1 MSAVTVVC
9 TYRVRRGSE
18 AEFEQLLARHLP
30 TLVRLG
36 LVTGTPTRTLRRED
50 GDLDG
55 GPEYVEV
62 FDWVS
67 EDAARRA
74 AEVPE
79 VIEVWEPMAALCEAR
94 DGRPAMEFPRH
105 RSLT

>member
-18 AEFEQLLARHLP
+18 DEFERLLERHLP
-30 TLVRLG
+30 TLARLG
-36 LVTGTPTRTLRRED
+36 LITEAPTRTLRRHD
-50 GDLDG
+50 GDTDG

-74 AEVPE
+74 SEVPE
-79 VIEVWEPMAALCEAR
+79 VIAVWEPMAALCEAR
-94 DGRPAMEFPRH
+94 DGRAAMEFPSH
-105 RSLT
+105 RPLT

>member
-9 TYRVRRGSE
+9 TYRVRRGAE
-18 AEFEQLLARHLP
+18 QEFERLLGRHLP
-30 TLVRLG
+30 TLAGLG
-36 LVTGTPTRTLRRED
+36 LITEAPTRTLRRDD
-50 GDLDG
+50 GDG
-55 GPEYVEV
+55 TEGPEYVEV
-62 FDWVS
+62 FDWGS

-79 VIEVWEPMAALCEAR
+79 VIAVWEPMAALCEAR
-94 DGRPAMEFPRH
+94 GDRPAMEFPRH